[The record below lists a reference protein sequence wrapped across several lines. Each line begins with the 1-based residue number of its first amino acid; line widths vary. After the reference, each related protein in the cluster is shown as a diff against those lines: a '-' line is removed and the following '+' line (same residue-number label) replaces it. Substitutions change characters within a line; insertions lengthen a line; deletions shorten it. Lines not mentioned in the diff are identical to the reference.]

1 MIILDVLTQA
11 DYNVKDAC
19 EKLISLGHEKK
30 ESILTP
36 PKLKDREEKKEAE
49 SPKPSPAPT
58 RPKNLSEEHKKKGI
72 FYRFLMEFKM
82 KYHPIFEEN
91 ICLNHFLI

>member
-72 FYRFLMEFKM
+72 FFIDFRWNSKLNTIRYSK
-82 KYHPIFEEN
+82 KIFV
-91 ICLNHFLI
+91 